1 MFDAEDPRAGK
12 KFVDLDPRLFALQH
26 WSKRI
31 VSATVDQFLG
41 FMAYG
46 YGPVC
51 LLPLLADSVIVVDE
65 VHSFDRAM
73 FSALLGFL
81 KAFDVPVLCM
91 TATLQKGRRSQLRHL
106 VDRVYGPSD
115 YPSDLNDT
123 AGELRYRV
131 SRLDEAEVE
140 QRVRNTVR
148 NGKRVL

>member
-1 MFDAEDPRAGK
+1 MTLTACSTPKTHERG
-12 KFVDLDPRLFALQH
+12 RNSRMSIRGCSALQH

-41 FMAYG
+41 FMAYS

-91 TATLQKGRRSQLRHL
+91 TATLQQGRRRQLPT
-106 VDRVYGPSD
+106 PS
-115 YPSDLNDT
+115 
-123 AGELRYRV
+123 R
-131 SRLDEAEVE
+131 
-140 QRVRNTVR
+140 
-148 NGKRVL
+148 